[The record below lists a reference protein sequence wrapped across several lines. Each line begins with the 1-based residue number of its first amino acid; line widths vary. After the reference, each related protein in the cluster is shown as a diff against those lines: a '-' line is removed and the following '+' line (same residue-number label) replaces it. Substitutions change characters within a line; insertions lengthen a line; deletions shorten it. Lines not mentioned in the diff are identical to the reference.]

1 MLSRKDKAR
10 SSFKNIIVVEAF
22 FLYAKKQINR
32 LMRLTNLVLARVL
45 IGHNVLD
52 QDELKLYET

>member
-1 MLSRKDKAR
+1 
-10 SSFKNIIVVEAF
+10 
-22 FLYAKKQINR
+22 
-32 LMRLTNLVLARVL
+32 MRLTNLVLARVL